1 MVMQRPN
8 WCHET
13 SLPAEPASAR
23 RARAF
28 VIHYLVDHR
37 LMYLIDPIRLITS
50 ELTTNAIQHART
62 AFTVTLKGFD
72 DVVVVTVEDRVSVK
86 PDPSVPQ
93 QVLATSGRGLG
104 IVEVLSDEWGVID
117 DRLGSKTVW
126 ASFATRSE

>member
-1 MVMQRPN
+1 MERPN

-13 SLPAEPASAR
+13 SLPAEPTSAR

-28 VIHYLVDHR
+28 VIHHLVEHR
-37 LMYLIDPIRLITS
+37 LMYLLDPVRLITS
-50 ELTTNAIQHART
+50 ELTTNAIQHAHT

-72 DVVVVTVEDRVSVK
+72 DVVVVTVEDFLMLNPGR
-86 PDPSVPQ
+86 SVPP

-104 IVEVLSDEWGVID
+104 IVEVLSDEWGVVN
-117 DRLGSKTVW
+117 DRPGSKTVW